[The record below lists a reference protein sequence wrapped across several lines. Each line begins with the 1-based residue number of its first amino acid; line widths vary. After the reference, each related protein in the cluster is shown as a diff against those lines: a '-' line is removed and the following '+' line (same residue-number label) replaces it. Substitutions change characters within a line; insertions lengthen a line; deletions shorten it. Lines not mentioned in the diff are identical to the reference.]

1 MLTPWNATF
10 SGDRANPNLKEELL
24 EESSGILNWLIFG
37 FVQYRDMGGLQP
49 PESVLAAKA
58 DYREE
63 NDTFATWMNECCDI
77 SEDHKTSSADLYT
90 SFSAWCK
97 INNESISNRTCFGM
111 ELNKRGFENRKIGG
125 RKHWL
130 GIKFKPLS

>member
-1 MLTPWNATF
+1 MLVPWNATF
-10 SGDRANPNLKEELL
+10 SGENANPKLKEELL

-37 FVQYRDMGGLQP
+37 FVQYREMGGLLP

-63 NDTFATWMNECCDI
+63 NDTVAAWMSEHCDLAQ
-77 SEDHKTSSADLYT
+77 SQKTSSADLYT
-90 SFSAWCK
+90 SFVAWCK
-97 INNESISNRTCFGM
+97 INNELITSQSNFGM
-111 ELNKRGFENRKIGG
+111 ELKKRNFESVKIGG
-125 RKHWL
+125 KKHWL

>member
-1 MLTPWNATF
+1 MLVPWNATF
-10 SGDRANPNLKEELL
+10 SGENANPKLKEELL

-37 FVQYRDMGGLQP
+37 FVQYREMGGLLP

-63 NDTFATWMNECCDI
+63 NDTVAAWMSEHCDLAQGQ
-77 SEDHKTSSADLYT
+77 KTSSADLYA
-90 SFSAWCK
+90 SSLAWCK
-97 INNESISNRTCFGM
+97 INNEPITRQTNFGM
-111 ELNKRGFENRKIGG
+111 ELKKRNFESVKIGG
-125 RKHWL
+125 KKHWL